1 MTSEVLWNGP
11 VILRHGEGQG
21 EGGSLPRSGNEG
33 LGWRREAAFDAE
45 RSQGR
50 ARLESREE
58 AHPGK
63 ARCGDSLAP
72 HSNGRSRSR
81 VVPEPPAG

>member
-1 MTSEVLWNGP
+1 MTSEALWHGP
-11 VILRHGEGQG
+11 VILRQGEGRG

-50 ARLESREE
+50 ARPESREE

-63 ARCGDSLAP
+63 ARCGDSLF

>member
-1 MTSEVLWNGP
+1 M
-11 VILRHGEGQG
+11 
-21 EGGSLPRSGNEG
+21 G
-33 LGWRREAAFDAE
+33 LGWRREAASDAE

-63 ARCGDSLAP
+63 ARCGDSLC
-72 HSNGRSRSR
+72 HGNGGAAAGWSLSPLLGDVTGRGVRSQGDSCLLVPSR
-81 VVPEPPAG
+81 G